1 MATSRAHRL
10 WGVMVPIISAGVAVS
25 SGVVS
30 AQAATVPG
38 WRIVQTVGLPGGL
51 SEVMSVSATG
61 ANDGWAAGIVG
72 SGMGPSPLLAER
84 WNGSAWQMLP
94 GTAGLVKTGVD
105 NAVVEADSAADAWVF
120 AGTNGSVNDFTD
132 ALHWNHGRWTT
143 TRFVNWSSV
152 TSAAVFSPSNAWA
165 FGVVILPKFRL
176 LAERY
181 NGKAWRN
188 VTMPVVPE
196 GTSALGPRDIW
207 AVGPVTPASAKSA
220 DAIANWNGTSWRSVR
235 FPRLR
240 LGAGVSIVNPNVVAL
255 GRNNV
260 WVASSLGKGMGI
272 FPGALLLHW
281 NGSRWRHV
289 RTPFPTEEVG
299 PLTRDGHGG
308 IWISAF
314 GSSKGLPAYFY
325 HYSHGTW
332 RRVRVPTVPA
342 NTTQISSIR
351 SIPGTRSVWAGGEIL
366 PSDGSA
372 QGVVLKFGP

>member
-1 MATSRAHRL
+1 MATLRAHRL

-38 WRIVQTVGLPGGL
+38 WRIVQTVGAPGGL

-84 WNGSAWQMLP
+84 WNGSAWHMLP
-94 GTAGLVKTGVD
+94 GTAGLVPTGVD

-120 AGTNGSVNDFTD
+120 AGTSGGVKDFTD

-143 TRFVNWSSV
+143 TRFVNWSAV

-165 FGVVILPKFRL
+165 FGMVILPKFRL

-181 NGKAWRN
+181 NGKGWRN

-207 AVGPVTPASAKSA
+207 AVGPVTPASAKPV

-240 LGAGVSIVNPNVVAL
+240 LGTGVSIVNPNVVAL
-255 GRNNV
+255 SRNNV

-308 IWISAF
+308 IWISAI
-314 GSSKGLPAYFY
+314 GSSKGLHACFY
-325 HYSHGTW
+325 HYSHGAWT
-332 RRVRVPTVPA
+332 RVRVPTVPA

-366 PSDGSA
+366 PGDGSA
-372 QGVVLKFGP
+372 RGVVLKF